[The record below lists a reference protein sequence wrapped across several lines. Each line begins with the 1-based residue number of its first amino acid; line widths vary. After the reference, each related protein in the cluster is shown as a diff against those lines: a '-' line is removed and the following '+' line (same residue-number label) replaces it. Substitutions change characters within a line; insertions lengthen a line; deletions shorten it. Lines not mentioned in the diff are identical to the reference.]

1 MMQFFTDFLLIFQIQ
16 AAAAAVIAMH
26 QMCLCYISLIA
37 AVTAAVPVNGSS
49 SVPFIRRIQGC
60 QPAETSSGDIHSVPA
75 RRACQAPAA
84 FYLPCF
90 QVMCC
95 YIFFLST
102 GTSAPPA
109 GSSAFVFDPVKSPVS
124 RPNTRPVRSSASLP
138 LMPFS
143 FCVCGQLPIRRLRRI
158 RTEARQ
164 ALYRL

>member
-1 MMQFFTDFLLIFQIQ
+1 
-16 AAAAAVIAMH
+16 
-26 QMCLCYISLIA
+26 MCLCYISLIA

-75 RRACQAPAA
+75 RRTCQAPAA

-109 GSSAFVFDPVKSPVS
+109 GSSAFVFDPVKDRQPAEYTAGQVS
-124 RPNTRPVRSSASLP
+124 CLSLSASADNCPSGGCGGSEQKHDRHCTVCSITGLNC
-138 LMPFS
+138 LNLFEWGAAVNIHKFS
-143 FCVCGQLPIRRLRRI
+143 HVCIFPG
-158 RTEARQ
+158 
-164 ALYRL
+164 

>member
-1 MMQFFTDFLLIFQIQ
+1 
-16 AAAAAVIAMH
+16 
-26 QMCLCYISLIA
+26 MCLCYISLIA

-75 RRACQAPAA
+75 RRTCQAPAA

-109 GSSAFVFDPVKSPVS
+109 GSSAFVFDPVKDRQPAEYTAGQVFCFSASHAFLFLRLRTTAHPAAAADPNRSTTGIVPFVVSPV
-124 RPNTRPVRSSASLP
+124 
-138 LMPFS
+138 
-143 FCVCGQLPIRRLRRI
+143 
-158 RTEARQ
+158 
-164 ALYRL
+164 